1 MYIYNHLKRYH
12 IFHTFLIN
20 LYNIL
25 LPLIHLQ
32 GIVNSDIWFGFVYG
46 VYRHFQQY
54 FSYILAVIFFRGKP
68 EYPEKTIDLSQ
79 VADKLY
85 HIMLYRVQLAFIV
98 VIDTFRYMLFS
109 ISIMYFATIYTI
121 IVFSHMIYE

>member
-1 MYIYNHLKRYH
+1 MQVRLCISIIMSDHLKRYH

-54 FSYILAVIFFRGKP
+54 FSYILAVSFFRGKP
-68 EYPEKTIDLSQ
+68 EYP
-79 VADKLY
+79 DKN
-85 HIMLYRVQLAFIV
+85 HRPV
-98 VIDTFRYMLFS
+98 TSR
-109 ISIMYFATIYTI
+109 
-121 IVFSHMIYE
+121 